1 MRSMTI
7 ENLTEFTT
15 KDVTHLISKD
25 IFHLPCHTQAVERC
39 MKEVTSASR
48 QAYCSDVKDG
58 IIRSRFKSRKSLPIF
73 ERKNDFVSKYK

>member
-58 IIRSRFKSRKSLPIF
+58 IIRSRFESRKSLPIF